1 MPGRTRRRG
10 QGRLRLGVPQ
20 ALNNVLRLAALRR
33 DLGPAQFTELLTQA
47 AGSTGLAETI
57 LSLLDHMEEADSS
70 AS

>member
-1 MPGRTRRRG
+1 
-10 QGRLRLGVPQ
+10 
-20 ALNNVLRLAALRR
+20 VLRLAALRR